1 MQEIGCYLHSKAINS
16 NLMTFNNT
24 ALPCYPTAM
33 SCCAVCT
40 NQSPL
45 IKSCGGVL
53 ADLDQLGSLELIS
66 FLYVLL
72 TTNSFILKRQTHI
85 VNLSYKL

>member
-24 ALPCYPTAM
+24 ALPCYPAAM
-33 SCCAVCT
+33 SCCAACN

-45 IKSCGGVL
+45 IKSFGEVL
-53 ADLDQLGSLELIS
+53 ADLDQLGSLEFMN
-66 FLYVLL
+66 FLYFLQL
-72 TTNSFILKRQTHI
+72 FY
-85 VNLSYKL
+85 SY